1 MWTELI
7 LNSSYILI
15 ILQMKGWIYMFENV
29 FTDILCLL
37 HFLIVGHYFF
47 SFPKKCN
54 QYRILF
60 FLGLIFISILVTFI
74 KNPILGLL
82 VYLLYVY
89 WVMYNIFFV
98 SSKTL
103 FLYCCIMYVIFTF
116 FYQIVYIVVK
126 AIFQIANYSVQ
137 NTTIELIG
145 SFIIASVFYIIGK
158 FSKNKL
164 KDRLQFIE
172 KKYIVLFLFVLIVD
186 SAIVSILG
194 EFVLDI
200 YISKNQ
206 FGFTLAYI
214 LVVIGIFI
222 QLFLVVALILSRN
235 TYREKEALAKQYL
248 NDQKQHYEYLK
259 FQERETRKF
268 RHDLKDHM
276 YLLSTMYAQGNL
288 ENFNTYIEEMNVKIT
303 SFGNK
308 INVNNEIA
316 DAIFNKFYYEGKEQ
330 GIHLNVQ
337 GHFPMECNISAYDL
351 CTILSNLLSNAMR
364 AQMECGGGQI
374 HISIRYTDTEITII
388 IENHY
393 LQEPLQTK
401 GIFQTRKTDKENHG
415 FGLENVSECVEKNR
429 GQIMIETENKR
440 FKVMLCLHNE
450 PHKVTTERIE
460 CHENSNHR

>member
-1 MWTELI
+1 
-7 LNSSYILI
+7 
-15 ILQMKGWIYMFENV
+15 MKGWMYVFQNV
-29 FTDILCLL
+29 FTDILCIL
-37 HFLIVGHYFF
+37 HFFIVGNYFF
-47 SFPKKCN
+47 SFQKQTSPYRT
-54 QYRILF
+54 YRILLLLGITGF
-60 FLGLIFISILVTFI
+60 ISIFVSFIENPFLGLLAYIIYI
-74 KNPILGLL
+74 
-82 VYLLYVY
+82 Y
-89 WVMYNIFFV
+89 WVMCKMYLV
-98 SSKTL
+98 SRRTL
-103 FLYCCIMYVIFTF
+103 FIYCCIIYIILNF
-116 FYQIVYIVVK
+116 FYEMAYILVK
-126 AIFQIANYSVQ
+126 SLFQITNHSIHKSI
-137 NTTIELIG
+137 IELIG
-145 SFIIASVFYIIGK
+145 AILVTGTLYVIGK
-158 FSKNKL
+158 LSKNKIR
-164 KDRLQFIE
+164 DQLQFIE
-172 KKYIVLFLFVLIVD
+172 KRYVALFLFVLLVD
-186 SAIVSILG
+186 SFIVSILG
-194 EFVLDI
+194 KFVLDI

-206 FGFTLAYI
+206 FGFTVAYI

-393 LQEPLQTK
+393 LQEPLQTN

>member
-1 MWTELI
+1 
-7 LNSSYILI
+7 
-15 ILQMKGWIYMFENV
+15 MKGWMYMFLNV
-29 FTDILCLL
+29 FANIVFILQ
-37 HFLIVGHYFF
+37 FLVVGYYFF
-47 SFPKKCN
+47 SFPTRPTRCSQYK
-54 QYRILF
+54 YRILF
-60 FLGLIFISILVTFI
+60 FLGIT
-74 KNPILGLL
+74 
-82 VYLLYVY
+82 
-89 WVMYNIFFV
+89 FFV
-98 SSKTL
+98 SYVLDSFIANLFLKLFIGILYIHWVLCRIYSTSRRTL
-103 FLYCCIMYVIFTF
+103 FGYCCIMYVVFDLLN
-116 FYQIVYIVVK
+116 QMGYILVK
-126 AIFQIANYSVQ
+126 SVIHLINYSISDTLLQ
-137 NTTIELIG
+137 
-145 SFIIASVFYIIGK
+145 IIAHSIITILLYVIGK
-158 FSKNKL
+158 LSKNKIR
-164 KDRLQFIE
+164 DRLQFIE
-172 KKYIVLFLFVLIVD
+172 KKYIVLFFFILIVD

-206 FGFTLAYI
+206 FGFTVAYI

-308 INVNNEIA
+308 ISVNNEIA

-330 GIHLNVQ
+330 GILLNVQ

-364 AQMECGGGQI
+364 AQIECGGGQI
-374 HISIRYTDTEITII
+374 HVSIRYTDTEITII

-429 GQIMIETENKR
+429 GQIMIETENNR